1 MNNFIVTFVLG
12 ENVQEVRRFSS
23 PGLAQQ
29 FIKQN
34 KQSSQFVRGK
44 LQLRTEKG
52 LKHKKIL

>member
-1 MNNFIVTFVLG
+1 MDNFLVTFVLG
-12 ENVQEVRRFSS
+12 EHVQEVRRFLS

-44 LQLRTEKG
+44 LQLRTERG
-52 LKHKKIL
+52 FKHKKII

>member
-1 MNNFIVTFVLG
+1 MDNFIVTFVLG
-12 ENVQEVRRFSS
+12 ENVQEVKRFTS

-29 FIKQN
+29 FIKHN

-52 LKHKKIL
+52 FKHKKII